1 MAQRQKRTQSAPG
14 AESGA
19 TRSSKHYV
27 RAPGHHNTAPEQSAH
42 VGRAGTRT
50 PSGTNQGIS
59 NRSIAIED
67 EGQEKVVRDRP
78 DVQAGLNPNRR
89 KAS

>member
-1 MAQRQKRTQSAPG
+1 MAERQRDIQPGDG
-14 AESGA
+14 AESG
-19 TRSSKHYV
+19 TNRSPGHFQ
-27 RAPGHHNTAPEQSAH
+27 RGPGHHNTVPERAAH
-42 VGRAGTRT
+42 VGTPTTRT

-78 DVQAGLNPNRR
+78 DVQAGLNENKR
-89 KAS
+89 K

>member
-1 MAQRQKRTQSAPG
+1 MAERQKQPPAG

-19 TRSSKHYV
+19 TRSSKRYV
-27 RAPGHHNTAPEQSAH
+27 RAPGHHNTTPEQTAH
-42 VGRAGTRT
+42 VGRATTRT

-67 EGQEKVVRDRP
+67 EGQEKVVRKRP
-78 DVQAGLNPNRR
+78 DVQAGLNSNRR